1 MQEKRIMININSR
14 ILFCII
20 FCIFAGCTAHSSQPV
35 ATGSPIVCY
44 FTKDKVLIDSERG
57 TKEWMAC
64 KRGSYIGYKV
74 GKKSYNRHYVQ
85 CMYDADWFY
94 LSINTSYNTNFGVK
108 RSPYFLGIICSTNL
122 NKKTFRIKENK
133 EPIDH
138 FPLIILSDN
147 EVMLHVL
154 ILSDGTA
161 FSWPFS
167 GSAEKSKVLDYVRR
181 EYGITMAGFS
191 TNYVNGNIRWHSEI
205 KFPLK
210 KLQAL
215 GRKLI
220 FNISGAKGRMKFYPN
235 KQSINRSCDELLR
248 YDWNSQLKRLL
259 FEALH
264 NTDIIKKEN

>member
-1 MQEKRIMININSR
+1 
-14 ILFCII
+14 L
-20 FCIFAGCTAHSSQPV
+20 HS
-35 ATGSPIVCY
+35 AF
-44 FTKDKVLIDSERG
+44 FT
-57 TKEWMAC
+57 
-64 KRGSYIGYKV
+64 
-74 GKKSYNRHYVQ
+74 
-85 CMYDADWFY
+85 
-94 LSINTSYNTNFGVK
+94 
-108 RSPYFLGIICSTNL
+108 TNL
-122 NKKTFRIKENK
+122 NKKQILIKENK

-210 KLQAL
+210 KLQPL
-215 GRKLI
+215 GRKI
-220 FNISGAKGRMKFYPN
+220 TFEISGAKCKMQFYPN
-235 KQSINRSCDELLR
+235 KQSITRSFDEL
-248 YDWNSQLKRLL
+248 
-259 FEALH
+259 
-264 NTDIIKKEN
+264 